1 MIKDTI
7 FSPFREYRYT
17 LYREWA
23 PGDKVV
29 QFIGLNPSTA
39 DEVKNDQPELRQSK
53 TFNDWLSASKFN
65 RHEQERQNEQ

>member
-29 QFIGLNPSTA
+29 QFIGA